1 MRLIKRTHK
10 GEKTVYEL
18 KIGEKIEGFAVTRK
32 TELPD
37 IAATLYEMEYERCG
51 AKLVFLDREDEN
63 KTFSVGFKTV
73 PENSTG
79 VFHIIEHS
87 VLCGSK
93 KYPTK
98 EPFVELLKGSLNTFL
113 NAMTFPDKTVYPIS
127 TRNPKD
133 FLNLADVYL
142 DAVFNPVMKDDV
154 NVFYQEGWRREISD
168 SGELSYNGV
177 VYNEMK
183 GAYSSPDELGESRAN
198 AMLFGDSCYGYDSGG
213 NPDVI
218 PELTYEEFVASYSK
232 FYHPSNAYFF
242 IDGTLELSAILAL
255 ISSYIKDYEKC
266 PVDAEIPETKE
277 VCVPRD
283 TVEFEI
289 SDGQSEEN
297 RTRILN
303 SYLAQKYDDF
313 VSSAAF
319 DAALDAIAGTN
330 EAPLKRAI
338 LDSGLCE
345 KLSFYYGGSR
355 LYYTLSLEFQNV
367 KDGRGE
373 ELLSLFEKT
382 LSDILDKGIDKEH
395 IEAAIN
401 HMEFSQRERDMG
413 RLPLGILYNISVLGT
428 WLYGGDPAAT
438 LSYTELFGKLR
449 ELIPTGYFEDVLREY
464 LLENKNKVTLTLK
477 PSATLGQRRAEA
489 EKAFF
494 EKEAMALSEEEK
506 KGIKEENRLLNLRQ
520 SAPDTPQALATI
532 PSLSVSDIPKELRE
546 TPTEVSEINGVPVIT
561 HDMNTGGISYTELFF
576 DVSDT
581 DTSDMYMLPLFS
593 AMLTNSPVGDKDAYG
608 MQNLIK
614 RELGE
619 LAVSPFVMTRDG
631 KAGLYIKLTASAL
644 DGKRRELVSIL
655 KEMLY
660 SAKIEDKNTLSAFIA
675 QTKLRLESSFTEA
688 GDSVGTGRAL
698 AMCDAEYA
706 VREYVFGYEFYQK
719 IRKLT
724 AADGEELDLL
734 LEKMRAFYKKVFVRE
749 RLTLASSGAK
759 DEAFLDGLTLAVRA
773 SGENFTP
780 VKYKP
785 IKAEKEAIAI
795 PAQVGFAALATK
807 LSEIGE
813 RVTGALLVAKLILNY
828 EYLWG
833 EVRVKGGAYGV
844 ACRVRQDGAVS
855 FSSYR
860 DPSSPKSFDVF
871 RGSAE
876 FLREFVGQRVDLTK
890 YIIGAIGEFDPYSSK
905 PLEASG
911 ATANYLTGFTAEEK
925 ARIRREILEVGYDE
939 LLSVADIL
947 DKFSS
952 AANQVTVAPKPTL
965 DEHKELYDTLLCI

>member
-1 MRLIKRTHK
+1 M
-10 GEKTVYEL
+10 YEL

-37 IAATLYEMEYERCG
+37 IAATLYEMEYEKCG

-63 KTFSVGFKTV
+63 KTFSVGFKTI

-113 NAMTFPDKTVYPIS
+113 NAMTFPDKTLYPIS

-142 DAVFNPVMKDDV
+142 DAVFNPVMKEDV

-213 NPDVI
+213 NPEVI
-218 PELTYEEFVASYSK
+218 PELTYEEFISSYSR

-242 IDGTLELSAILAL
+242 IDGTLDLGAILSL
-255 ISSYIKDYEKC
+255 ISSYIKDYDKC
-266 PVDAEIPETKE
+266 PINAVIPETNG
-277 VCVPRD
+277 VCIPRD

-289 SDGQSEEN
+289 PSEQSEKN

-303 SYLAQKYDDF
+303 CYLAQKYDELL
-313 VSSAAF
+313 SCAAF

-345 KLSFYYGGSR
+345 KVSFYYGGSR

-367 KDGRGE
+367 KDGKE
-373 ELLSLFEKT
+373 KELLSLFENT
-382 LSDILDKGIDKEH
+382 LSNILRKGINKEH

-413 RLPLGILYNISVLGT
+413 RLPLGIVYNISVLGT

-449 ELIPTGYFEDVLREY
+449 ELVPTGYFEDVLREY
-464 LLENKNKVTLTLK
+464 FLENKNKVTLTLK
-477 PSATLGQRRAEA
+477 PSATLGERRAEA
-489 EKAFF
+489 EREFF
-494 EKEAMALSEEEK
+494 KKEELSLTESDK
-506 KGIKEENRLLNLRQ
+506 DKIKEENRLLNLRQ
-520 SAPDTPQALATI
+520 SAPDTPEALATI
-532 PSLSVSDIPKELRE
+532 PSLSISDIPKELHV
-546 TPTEVSEINGVPVIT
+546 TPTEARAESGVPVIT
-561 HDMNTGGISYTELFF
+561 HSMNTGGISYVELFF
-576 DVSDT
+576 DASDT
-581 DTSDMYMLPLFS
+581 EFSDMYMLPLFS
-593 AMLTNSPVGDKDAYG
+593 TMLMNSPVGEKDAYG

-619 LAVSPFVMTRDG
+619 FAVSPYVMTRDG
-631 KAGLYIKLTASAL
+631 RAGLYIKITASAL
-644 DGKRRELVSIL
+644 DGKRDELVSIL
-655 KEMLY
+655 GEMLY
-660 SAKIEDKNTLSAFIA
+660 SAKIEDKATLSAFIA
-675 QTKLRLESSFTEA
+675 QTKLRLEASFTET
-688 GDSVGTGRAL
+688 GDSVGIGRAL

-706 VREYVFGYEFYQK
+706 VREHIFGYAFYEK
-719 IRKLT
+719 IRALT
-724 AADGEELDLL
+724 EADGKELDLL
-734 LEKMRAFYKKVFVRE
+734 LEKMRAFYKKLFARE
-749 RLTLASSGAK
+749 RLTLAVSGEC
-759 DEAFLDGLTLAVRA
+759 DNEFVTHLLLAVKESKNKLSA
-773 SGENFTP
+773 I
-780 VKYKP
+780 KYEP

-795 PAQVGFAALATK
+795 PAQVGFAAIATK

-813 RVTGALLVAKLILNY
+813 RVSGALLVAKLILNY

-871 RGSAE
+871 RSSAA
-876 FLREFVGQRVDLTK
+876 FLREFVGAKQDLTK
-890 YIIGAIGEFDPYSSK
+890 YIIGAIGEFDPYCSK

-911 ATANYLTGFTAEEK
+911 ATANYLVGFTNEEK
-925 ARIRREILEVGYDE
+925 ARIKREILDVSYDG
-939 LLSVADIL
+939 LLEVADIL
-947 DKFSS
+947 DKFS
-952 AANQVTVAPKPTL
+952 ARANQVTVAPKTTL
-965 DEHKELYDTLLCI
+965 DANKELYDKLLHV